1 MSLAACTGGG
11 EQRQRPEPLA
21 IDNAL
26 TEAEKQAG
34 ILTPEVMWKM
44 SRIGAPA
51 LSPDAEN
58 LLYQIT
64 SYNMSE
70 NRGVTQLCVMNLS
83 SGETKTLT
91 DTSSNNHSAVWL
103 GNDRI
108 AFLSNRDGS
117 SAVWTIGIDGAEAR
131 RMSQVGEDIEGFGI
145 SPDGTRAWYVV
156 RTHVADRLSKDV
168 YDDLGKSKARIYDD
182 LMCRHWDYWD
192 DGSYLHVYLAD
203 IVDGEIGRGR
213 DLIGADSAWDSPLA
227 PYFDMAEIA
236 FSPDSRMLAYTCK
249 RSRVPTMP
257 SRPTPTYSSTIS
269 NRVRRSTSTSLRSRP
284 RAVPSRS
291 SGYDKYPVFSPDS
304 RRIAFR
310 SQRRAGN
317 EADKQ
322 RLIVYDIASR
332 ETVDLTAGFDYDA
345 TDVIW
350 DGNDALRFIVPYQG
364 THQVC
369 RIGMDGS
376 VELLTSGDHDITALT
391 VAGDRA
397 VVAMNTISKATELYG
412 LDLSTGAMEQLTD
425 VNAEIYDN
433 IRMGRVE
440 KRWVA
445 TTDGKRMLTWVILP
459 PDFDPAKRYPA
470 LLYCQG
476 GPQSVV
482 SQFWSYRWNFQL
494 MAARGYV
501 VVAPNRRGCPSFGQ
515 EWTDQISGDYSGQ
528 NIRDYLAAIDD
539 VAGEPWADEAHMGCV
554 GASYGGYSVYYL
566 AGHHEGRFKAFI
578 SHCGIFDFEAMYG
591 QTEELFFLN
600 HDYGGPYW
608 DRTNAVAQRT
618 YAHSPHR
625 FVEKWGHADHGHH
638 GRIRLPHPLHAVARS
653 LHRRA
658 PARHPVA
665 SGGFRGRGAPGAQAT
680 ELAGVEPRILRLA
693 RPLPEAGGKITDR
706 ASRSAPRRPLCTVS
720 GALHSGRSCGT

>member
-1 MSLAACTGGG
+1 MSIAAMSLAACTGGG
-11 EQRQRPEPLA
+11 EQRQRPAPRA
-21 IDNAL
+21 IHTAL
-26 TEAEKQAG
+26 TDPETPAG
-34 ILTPEVMWKM
+34 IRPPEVMCKM
-44 SRIGAPA
+44 ARSGAPA

-249 RSRVPTMP
+249 PLAGADYAVSTDSDVFLYDIESGATVNINK
-257 SRPTPTYSSTIS
+257 SSVAAES
-269 NRVRRSTSTSLRSRP
+269 GAEPFV
-284 RAVPSRS
+284 
-291 SGYDKYPVFSPDS
+291 GYDKYPVFSPDS

-369 RIGMDGS
+369 RIGMDGR

-459 PDFDPAKRYPA
+459 PDFDPAKRYPT

-494 MAARGYV
+494 MAAAAMSWWRPTAAA
-501 VVAPNRRGCPSFGQ
+501 APRS
-515 EWTDQISGDYSGQ
+515 
-528 NIRDYLAAIDD
+528 
-539 VAGEPWADEAHMGCV
+539 
-554 GASYGGYSVYYL
+554 
-566 AGHHEGRFKAFI
+566 
-578 SHCGIFDFEAMYG
+578 
-591 QTEELFFLN
+591 
-600 HDYGGPYW
+600 
-608 DRTNAVAQRT
+608 
-618 YAHSPHR
+618 
-625 FVEKWGHADHGHH
+625 
-638 GRIRLPHPLHAVARS
+638 ARS
-653 LHRRA
+653 GPTRFRATTRVRTSATIWRR
-658 PARHPVA
+658 
-665 SGGFRGRGAPGAQAT
+665 ST
-680 ELAGVEPRILRLA
+680 KL
-693 RPLPEAGGKITDR
+693 R
-706 ASRSAPRRPLCTVS
+706 ASRGSMPTVWAASEHLTADTRYIILPACTTSASRPSSRIAASSTSTRCTVIPRSCSSSTTTTAAHTGTSRMRRRSAPMPTRRTVWS
-720 GALHSGRSCGT
+720 SVGTLR